1 VKRGRAVWAGV
12 TNAGD
17 LFRYMAGRGRV
28 GGDRA
33 MGPCRRGRARETR
46 EVWSTAPEFSFSRRD
61 RDRYTWLGFAGGFR
75 LLVIRRW
82 RPLLFEPERSGRVG
96 SGPAGELPLQDP
108 DRRVEK
114 RFFYK
119 KTGQGGAVVGELWKN
134 SVEAAEH
141 VRARRVPGSRRG
153 GPAANG
159 RRRNLT
165 LGSSEGRQVQM
176 FP

>member
-1 VKRGRAVWAGV
+1 VWAGV

-17 LFRYMAGRGRV
+17 LFRYTAGRGRV

-82 RPLLFEPERSGRVG
+82 RPLLFEPERSGRVPRA
-96 SGPAGELPLQDP
+96 SCPCRIPTGEWRID
-108 DRRVEK
+108 
-114 RFFYK
+114 FFYK

-134 SVEAAEH
+134 SVEAAEP